1 MDDLFSS
8 KILIRNLKTSQ
19 FQQNDMLSRSKIGLS
34 KRNRYHINK
43 KKAHQFEHCE

>member
-19 FQQNDMLSRSKIGLS
+19 FQQNDMLSWSKIDLS
-34 KRNRYHINK
+34 K
-43 KKAHQFEHCE
+43 